1 MSLIVQKDIQ
11 LVLLFIRFQVFYLDY
26 FIISIVKVVVLNNIM
41 KQELLLFLQVKL
53 LSIERVFNLI
63 KIYIVSMQL
72 NLIMVM

>member
-41 KQELLLFLQVKL
+41 KQELLLFLQVK
-53 LSIERVFNLI
+53 
-63 KIYIVSMQL
+63 
-72 NLIMVM
+72 